1 MSITIVCV
9 GKLKEKHFKDACNEY
24 QKRLTRLM
32 PTQVIE
38 VPDESEPDK
47 ASPKL
52 IEKIK
57 QIEGERLLNKIP
69 PKAYVIAMAINGK
82 RMDST
87 TLASFIKDLFI
98 QGKSN
103 IYFVIGGSVGLSD
116 EVLSRANE
124 KLTLSSLTFPHALA
138 RVILLEQLFRVG
150 KINAGESYH
159 K

>member
-47 ASPKL
+47 ASAKL

-87 TLASFIKDLFI
+87 NLASFIKDLFI

>member
-87 TLASFIKDLFI
+87 NLASFIKDLFI

>member
-87 TLASFIKDLFI
+87 TLASFVKDLFI